1 MIDRSNIRIFDF
13 IVKANYNNESTNVHD
28 LISTYFSNLSDKY
41 INFVLENEELL
52 SKNHPLITQSTSG
65 TGIVVNAFPK
75 LNNNGMARYL
85 EYKKTK
91 FIELIEE
98 EMNYNF
104 KNIEEELNLDGVAL
118 TKVIDY
124 LIDSNVIKCN
134 GNYYEE
140 NIIGT
145 LDFDFSK
152 LSVVKKINSNYNENV
167 VNENKTIIEHQTN
180 VYVDGNKNKIKNND
194 FSTKK
199 QELEKESF
207 LSQILNFIKNLFR
220 KK

>member
-1 MIDRSNIRIFDF
+1 MIDRSNIKIFDF
-13 IVKANYNNESTNVHD
+13 IVKANCNDESCNVHD
-28 LISTYFSNLSDKY
+28 LISTYFSNLPNKY
-41 INFVLENEELL
+41 INFVLENDELL
-52 SKNHPLITQSTSG
+52 SKKPPLITQTLSG
-65 TGIVVNAFPK
+65 YGIVGNVFPK

-145 LDFDFSK
+145 LDFDFGK
-152 LSVVKKINSNYNENV
+152 LSVVEKFNS
-167 VNENKTIIEHQTN
+167 
-180 VYVDGNKNKIKNND
+180 NKIKNEVND
-194 FSTKK
+194 NKTVIEQQINVQIIGDKNKLNRNDLSNKK
-199 QELEKESF
+199 QEIEKESI

>member
-1 MIDRSNIRIFDF
+1 MIDRSNIKIFDF
-13 IVKANYNNESTNVHD
+13 IVKANYNDESCNVHD

-52 SKNHPLITQSTSG
+52 SKKPPLITQTLSG
-65 TGIVVNAFPK
+65 YGIVGNVFPK

-104 KNIEEELNLDGVAL
+104 KNIEEELNLDGIAL
-118 TKVIDY
+118 TKIIDY

-152 LSVVKKINSNYNENV
+152 LTVVKKFNSNYNENV
-167 VNENKTIIEHQTN
+167 VNENKTIIEQQTN
-180 VYVDGNKNKIKNND
+180 VYVGGDKNKFKNND
-194 FSTKK
+194 FSNKK

-207 LSQILNFIKNLFR
+207 LSQILGFIKNLFR